1 MSYYKY
7 SVTFVFESVLF
18 LVKMRTLSVCV
29 LLVISALHLVRS
41 QVPAYG
47 LCPDIT
53 VEEDFDIN
61 KYMGKWFEYARYPF
75 VNEVAR
81 KCNMVYYEKDD
92 RKTISITN
100 ESIDR

>member
-1 MSYYKY
+1 MEKSA
-7 SVTFVFESVLF
+7 
-18 LVKMRTLSVCV
+18 VCV
-29 LLVISALHLVRS
+29 LLIISGLQLVRM

-61 KYMGKWFEYARYPF
+61 RYMGKWYEYARYPF
-75 VNEVAR
+75 VYEVAR
-81 KCNMVYYEKDD
+81 KCNMVYYEKED
-92 RKTISITN
+92 RKTISISN